1 MEDEALSQSASPWPY
16 PSFCCWHTLCSESC
30 LFSEYIHTVLTELHY
45 VLYQCY
51 LGGNLCTLYYRV
63 GRATGLGDWLWG
75 SVLPGNLLIYRVLLQ
90 YNDVLFIYFLIGE
103 NSVTLKQQVKPSVHL
118 ETPIGS
124 IRRVQA
130 QQLEDIRGKIRKKKQ
145 TKKKTLSPNN
155 VIQFDKNQWIKM

>member
-1 MEDEALSQSASPWPY
+1 M
-16 PSFCCWHTLCSESC
+16 
-30 LFSEYIHTVLTELHY
+30 
-45 VLYQCY
+45 
-51 LGGNLCTLYYRV
+51 
-63 GRATGLGDWLWG
+63 
-75 SVLPGNLLIYRVLLQ
+75 LPGNLLIYRVLLQ

-155 VIQFDKNQWIKM
+155 VIQFDKNQ